1 MSGAYVYSGAFI
13 PGTLARAEQ
22 VGVEYTS
29 VAAGFS
35 VLAIQGTDSGV
46 ANAYIVTTAGGK
58 NGVYTDGMIV
68 EFKALNANTTSSTIT
83 VDGGSVVG
91 LTNSIGQS
99 LAGGALS
106 ANTWYRALYNST
118 YSAWTVVAPT
128 SLVTT
133 SNTISA
139 AAPTNKVGLTA
150 AGGVS
155 TACAPIDATYALDQ
169 SIAPTWTGAHTFSN
183 TVTFNSSVSFATG
196 LSLAGAAGSY
206 ALTLTGSSTTGQ
218 SKGLLVKA
226 GTNSSDISALFQNQ
240 SGASTFFQI
249 DGAGSLTVG
258 APTGG
263 GQGVGTLNAVGLYI
277 QGVAVSTTSVSGA
290 NPTGTIGLSAVN
302 GSAATFLRSD
312 GAPALSQAIAPTW
325 TAAHIFTPSSAVTA
339 LTINAKADAVGL
351 IINGGTNTGV
361 KFLARFISGVASGF
375 SSGVY
380 IQAGT
385 TSADTSFQVANASAG
400 ANYMLI
406 SGDGSGYLG
415 YNGAA
420 PTWNFAS
427 TGLVTYRVNAAS
439 GYITFQDDNAS
450 AIRGYI
456 GYGSGLISGAVA
468 SDLIVRSEA
477 NLRLAA
483 SGNNEVLRLNGHS
496 GPTIQG
502 WGPTAGALTD
512 MTPDTGSFT
521 GTLTGFTP
529 SNPTGTCIWSRN
541 GNQVTLFI
549 PILNGTS
556 NTTALT
562 LTGLPAAIQPVRTQR
577 PAISQDTCENN
588 SALLE
593 GNFSCQVAASGTV
606 TFLVGNNASG
616 WTNSGNKGFFSAVV
630 ISYLLN

>member
-29 VAAGFS
+29 VATGFS

-68 EFKALNANTTSSTIT
+68 EFKALNANTSSSTIT

-91 LTNSIGQS
+91 LTNSTGQS
-99 LAGGALS
+99 LASGALS

-258 APTGG
+258 SPTGG
-263 GQGVGTLNAVGLYI
+263 GKGAGTINATGVYI
-277 QGVAVSTTSVSGA
+277 GGVAVSTTTITSA
-290 NPTGTIGLSAVN
+290 NPSASVGLSAVN
-302 GSAATFLRSD
+302 GTSTSYMTADSA
-312 GAPALSQAIAPTW
+312 PVLSQAIAPTW
-325 TAAHIFTPSSAVTA
+325 TGAHVFTPAAGVAATV
-339 LTINAKADAVGL
+339 NVKANQIGISVV
-351 IINGGTNTGV
+351 GGTNTANNY
-361 KFLARFISGVASGF
+361 LASFVSAQAAGF
-375 SSGVY
+375 SSGVLIEAATTVGDYALVVNDATNGTNFFAVRGDSLVTVGNATVSSY
-380 IQAGT
+380 IVAPNLGVTKAGIVNLGIRNT
-385 TSADTSFQVANASAG
+385 TNSVEGLFRADTATVIFGAMTNHALLLRSNNANIMQLNSTS
-400 ANYMLI
+400 I
-406 SGDGSGYLG
+406 SGLG
-415 YNGAA
+415 PVAA
-420 PTWNFAS
+420 
-427 TGLVTYRVNAAS
+427 GLV
-439 GYITFQDDNAS
+439 
-450 AIRGYI
+450 
-456 GYGSGLISGAVA
+456 
-468 SDLIVRSEA
+468 
-477 NLRLAA
+477 
-483 SGNNEVLRLNGHS
+483 
-496 GPTIQG
+496 
-502 WGPTAGALTD
+502 D
-512 MTPDTGSFT
+512 MTPDQGTFT
-521 GTLTGFTP
+521 GTLTGMTG
-529 SNPTGTCIWSRN
+529 SVTGTCIWTRV
-541 GNQVTLFI
+541 GNLVTLFI
-549 PILNGTS
+549 PTMTGTS
-556 NTTALT
+556 NSTAMT
-562 LTGLPAAIQPVRTQR
+562 LTGLPSAIQPARAQLLQNALYSVEDSGASNGLVTVRVNAGSTM
-577 PAISQDTCENN
+577 
-588 SALLE
+588 
-593 GNFSCQVAASGTV
+593 
-606 TFLVGNNASG
+606 TFFL
-616 WTNSGNKGFFSAVV
+616 SGNANGFQNVGAKGVV
-630 ISYLLN
+630 VAFTVSYLLN